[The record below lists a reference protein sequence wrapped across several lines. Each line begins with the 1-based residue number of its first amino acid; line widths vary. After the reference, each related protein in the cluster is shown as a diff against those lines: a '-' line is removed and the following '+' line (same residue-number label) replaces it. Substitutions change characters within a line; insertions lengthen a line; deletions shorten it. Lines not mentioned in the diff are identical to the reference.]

1 MPDNNARV
9 TTKDPAEKIAR
20 KRLSV
25 LQLSES
31 LGNVTEACRKSG
43 MDRAS
48 FYIWKKR
55 FTERGLEGLKD
66 LSNAPHHQPNQTPPE
81 VVEQILE
88 ISLQYPRWGC
98 TKISDYLKLRSISVS
113 SPTVQ
118 KIFIKNDLASV
129 FERTLRLEQ
138 KHLEEGIK
146 LSEEQIKL
154 IERINPVFSE
164 RHVESSRP
172 GELLCQDVKLIGTL
186 SGIGRIY
193 AHCVVDTYGSF
204 AFAFLHTNKI
214 PEAAV
219 AVVYNDVLPQYK
231 SWKMDVEAIL
241 TDNGREFCGREGH
254 PYELYL
260 ELNDIEH
267 RKTKIRSPKT
277 NGFAERFI
285 RTLKEEFVG
294 VAFRKKIY
302 SSIDEL
308 QEELDSWLHHYN
320 YERPHR
326 GYRNMGKRPIDTVQ
340 TFIKDK

>member
-1 MPDNNARV
+1 V
-9 TTKDPAEKIAR
+9 VEKI
-20 KRLSV
+20 
-25 LQLSES
+25 
-31 LGNVTEACRKSG
+31 
-43 MDRAS
+43 M
-48 FYIWKKR
+48 
-55 FTERGLEGLKD
+55 
-66 LSNAPHHQPNQTPPE
+66 
-81 VVEQILE
+81 E
-88 ISLQYPRWGC
+88 IALQYPRWGC

-113 SPTVQ
+113 SPTIQ

-129 FERTLRLEQ
+129 FDRTLRLEQ

-193 AHCVVDTYGSF
+193 ARCVVDTYGSF

-219 AVVYNDVLPQYK
+219 AVVHNDVLPQYQ
-231 SWKMDVEAIL
+231 SWKIDVEAIL

-302 SSIDEL
+302 TSLDEL
-308 QEELDSWLHHYN
+308 QEELDKWLQHYN
-320 YERPHR
+320 YERPH
-326 GYRNMGKRPIDTVQ
+326 K
-340 TFIKDK
+340 